1 MHRMTSLALLIAF
14 AMIAIALPSAA
25 RAQTPALTID
35 ALKNGTYA
43 VDVVPGGSAK
53 LANGHFD
60 VAAAPGS
67 ASKATADFVTGV
79 TGTIGGQP
87 GGAVVLA
94 SSGGGSGT
102 FFDLYVVDATGKTL
116 AKDRLGDRVVVRS
129 LSTDTAGNVTVDLL
143 THGPNEP
150 LTSATQPERR
160 VHALVG
166 GMLVRLA
173 PAPAATGNAGL
184 DTSSRSNIA
193 FEVIALT
200 LVVLAMSFARTRTG
214 GAR

>member
-14 AMIAIALPSAA
+14 ATIAIALPSTA
-25 RAQTPALTID
+25 RAQTPALTVD
-35 ALKNGTYA
+35 ALKNGTYP
-43 VDVVPGGSAK
+43 VDAVPGGQAK
-53 LANGHFD
+53 LTNGAFS

-67 ASKATADFVTGV
+67 SSMATATLQIA
-79 TGTIGGQP
+79 TIGTISGQP
-87 GGAVVLA
+87 GAAVILA

-129 LSTDTAGNVTVDLL
+129 LSTDTAGNVNVDLL

-150 LTSATQPERR
+150 LTSATQLERR
-160 VHALVG
+160 VYALAG
-166 GMLVRLA
+166 GMLVRVA

-193 FEVIALT
+193 FEVATLA
-200 LVVLAMSFARTRTG
+200 LVVLGMSFARTRTG